1 MSKTTIESYSSCVT
15 TRVDDADSGIS
26 TIESNLRYEKVSGR
40 GAEFISNFCKDARIL
55 TLTEGMIIKNE
66 RSKACEEVCESG
78 QGESDIISSTFCDTY
93 CSDNQ
98 SNSSG
103 SDSDMEVETGMLC
116 Q

>member
-1 MSKTTIESYSSCVT
+1 
-15 TRVDDADSGIS
+15 
-26 TIESNLRYEKVSGR
+26 
-40 GAEFISNFCKDARIL
+40 
-55 TLTEGMIIKNE
+55 MIIENE